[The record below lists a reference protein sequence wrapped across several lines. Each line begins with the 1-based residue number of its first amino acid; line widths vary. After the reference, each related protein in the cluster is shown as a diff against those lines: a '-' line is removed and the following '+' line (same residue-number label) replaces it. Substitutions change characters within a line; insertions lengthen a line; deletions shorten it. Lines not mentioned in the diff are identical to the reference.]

1 MHLIQR
7 VTSRSFIAIHDIPD
21 GMSREAF
28 QHALERLALESR
40 DIGLRPK
47 ETFFTYDGREVVT
60 YLRAATPEDVIAA
73 HERAGLPTPRV
84 HEGER
89 IFTELLSEPHR
100 AH

>member
-1 MHLIQR
+1 MT
-7 VTSRSFIAIHDIPD
+7 VRSFIAIHDVPS
-21 GMSREAF
+21 GMIRSEFHA
-28 QHALERLALESR
+28 ALERLAHEAR
-40 DIGLRPK
+40 DLGFRPK
-47 ETFFTYDGREVVT
+47 ETFVTFDGREVVT
-60 YLRAATPEDVIAA
+60 YVQAASAEDIIIA